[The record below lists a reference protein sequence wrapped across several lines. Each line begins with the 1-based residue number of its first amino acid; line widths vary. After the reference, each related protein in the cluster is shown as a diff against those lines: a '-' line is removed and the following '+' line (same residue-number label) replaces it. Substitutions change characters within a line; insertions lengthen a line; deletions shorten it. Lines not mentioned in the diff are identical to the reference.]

1 MSNPSNRTSMRG
13 QLTLRGVVIG
23 VLGCVIITASSA
35 YTALKMGALPWPIVF
50 AAVISLFFLKLM
62 GNASLNE
69 ANVTHTI
76 MSAGAMVAGGLAF
89 TIPGAWMLGYADQ
102 ISWLDMFIVA
112 LAGTILGLLATALI
126 HRHFIVDAALEFPT
140 GNAAAQTLRATEAGG
155 KTGKQLF
162 GSMAL
167 AGTILGLLATALI
180 HRHFIVD
187 AALEFPTGN
196 AAAQTLRATEAGG
209 KTGKQLFGSMAIAG
223 IYSVLRD
230 ALGVVPSMLCTLN
243 IPGVTFGI
251 YNSPMLLSVGFL
263 VGFAPVAFWFAG
275 ALLGNFGIIVGG
287 TAAGLFDVV
296 TAQGIVK
303 SLGMGL
309 MMGFGVAVVLKDI
322 LPQVAGIVRGLAADS
337 STDTDE
343 QSLISGSLK
352 LDAGIIGLGA
362 AAIAVIIAIV
372 LDLGPVPAVI
382 VTLFTFVTTIMS
394 AQSCGQTG
402 IDPMEI
408 FGLIVMLIVA
418 AFAQIAQVKLFFIA
432 GIVAVAC
439 GLAGDV
445 MNDFKAGAVLGTNP
459 RAQWIGQAIGGI
471 VGALVAAAVMV
482 ALVTAY
488 GPDAFGP
495 DKSFVAA
502 QASVVATMVSG
513 IPSVPWFVGGFI
525 AGIVMYWLGIPA
537 MMIGLGVYL
546 PFYMSLTAFLGSC
559 VKLAYDKWSAH
570 RDATAGLSDEERAA
584 KDAAF
589 QEQGLVVASGL
600 LGGESIVGVILAFVS
615 VGLSLLG

>member
-1 MSNPSNRTSMRG
+1 MSKGNDRASMRG
-13 QLTLRGVVIG
+13 QLTTRGVVIG
-23 VLGCVIITASSA
+23 CIGCIIITASSA
-35 YTALKMGALPWPIVF
+35 YTALKMGALPWPIIF

-89 TIPGAWMLGYADQ
+89 TIPGAWMLGLGDQ
-102 ISWLDMFIVA
+102 VGWVDMFVIA
-112 LAGTILGLLATALI
+112 LAGTVLGLFATALI

-155 KTGKQLF
+155 STGKQLF
-162 GSMAL
+162 GSM
-167 AGTILGLLATALI
+167 GL
-180 HRHFIVD
+180 
-187 AALEFPTGN
+187 
-196 AAAQTLRATEAGG
+196 
-209 KTGKQLFGSMAIAG
+209 AG
-223 IYSVLRD
+223 IYCVLRD
-230 ALGVVPSMLCTLN
+230 ALGVIPSMLCSLN
-243 IPGVTFGI
+243 IPGITFAI

-287 TAAGLFDVV
+287 GAAGLFDVA
-296 TAQGIVK
+296 TSQGIVK

-309 MMGFGVAVVLKDI
+309 MMGSGIAVVLKDI
-322 LPQVAGIVRGLAADS
+322 VPEVAGIVRGVTADTAS
-337 STDTDE
+337 DNDSE
-343 QSLISGSLK
+343 SLISGTLK
-352 LDAGIIGLGA
+352 LDAGIIGIGA
-362 AAIAVIIAIV
+362 AAVAVVIAMA
-372 LDLGPVPAVI
+372 LGLGPVPAVV
-382 VTLFTFVTTIMS
+382 VTLLTFVTTIMS

-418 AFAQIAQVKLFFIA
+418 AFAQLAQVKLFFIA

-459 RAQWIGQAIGGI
+459 RAQWIGQAIGG
-471 VGALVAAAVMV
+471 VLGALVAATVMM

-513 IPSVPWFVGGFI
+513 IPSVPWFVGGLA
-525 AGIVMYWLGIPA
+525 AGIVLYWVGLPA
-537 MMIGLGVYL
+537 MMVGLGVYL
-546 PFYMSLTAFLGSC
+546 PFYMSFTAFLGS
-559 VKLAYDKWSAH
+559 VAKLVYDKV
-570 RDATAGLSDEERAA
+570 RDARDAKAGITADEKEKR
-584 KDAAF
+584 DAAYN
-589 QEQGLVVASGL
+589 ERGLVVASGL
-600 LGGESIVGVILAFVS
+600 LGGESIVGVIIAFIS
-615 VGLSLLG
+615 VAMGLMG

>member
-1 MSNPSNRTSMRG
+1 MSKGNDRASMRG
-13 QLTLRGVVIG
+13 QLTTRGVVIG
-23 VLGCVIITASSA
+23 CIGCIIITASSA
-35 YTALKMGALPWPIVF
+35 YTALKMGALPWPIIF

-89 TIPGAWMLGYADQ
+89 TIPGAWMLGLGDQ
-102 ISWLDMFIVA
+102 VGWVDMFVIA
-112 LAGTILGLLATALI
+112 LAGTVLGLFATALI

-155 KTGKQLF
+155 STGKQLF
-162 GSMAL
+162 GSM
-167 AGTILGLLATALI
+167 GL
-180 HRHFIVD
+180 
-187 AALEFPTGN
+187 
-196 AAAQTLRATEAGG
+196 
-209 KTGKQLFGSMAIAG
+209 AG
-223 IYSVLRD
+223 IYCVLRD
-230 ALGVVPSMLCTLN
+230 ALGVIPSMLCSLN
-243 IPGVTFGI
+243 IPGITFAI

-287 TAAGLFDVV
+287 SAAGLFDVA
-296 TAQGIVK
+296 TSQGIVK

-309 MMGFGVAVVLKDI
+309 MMGSGIAVVLKDI
-322 LPQVAGIVRGLAADS
+322 VPEVAGIMRGVTADTAS
-337 STDTDE
+337 DNDSE
-343 QSLISGSLK
+343 SLISGTLK
-352 LDAGIIGLGA
+352 LDAGIIGIGA
-362 AAIAVIIAIV
+362 AAVAVVIAMA
-372 LDLGPVPAVI
+372 LGLGPVPAVV
-382 VTLFTFVTTIMS
+382 VTLLTFVTTIMS

-418 AFAQIAQVKLFFIA
+418 AFAQLAQVKLFFIA

-459 RAQWIGQAIGGI
+459 RAQWIGQAIGG
-471 VGALVAAAVMV
+471 VLGALVAATVMM

-488 GPDAFGP
+488 GPGAFGP

-513 IPSVPWFVGGFI
+513 IPSVPWFVGGLA
-525 AGIVMYWLGIPA
+525 AGIVLYWVGLPA
-537 MMIGLGVYL
+537 MMVGLGVYL
-546 PFYMSLTAFLGSC
+546 PFYMSFTAFLGS
-559 VKLAYDKWSAH
+559 VAKLVYDKVRDA
-570 RDATAGLSDEERAA
+570 RDATYNER
-584 KDAAF
+584 
-589 QEQGLVVASGL
+589 GLVVASGL
-600 LGGESIVGVILAFVS
+600 LGGESIVGVIIAFIS
-615 VGLSLLG
+615 VAMGLIG

>member
-1 MSNPSNRTSMRG
+1 MSKGNDRASMRG
-13 QLTLRGVVIG
+13 QLTTRGVVIG
-23 VLGCVIITASSA
+23 CIGCIIITASSA
-35 YTALKMGALPWPIVF
+35 YTALKMGALPWPIIF

-89 TIPGAWMLGYADQ
+89 TIPGAWMLGLGDQ
-102 ISWLDMFIVA
+102 VGWVDMFVIA
-112 LAGTILGLLATALI
+112 LAGTVLGLFATALI

-155 KTGKQLF
+155 STGKQLF
-162 GSMAL
+162 GSM
-167 AGTILGLLATALI
+167 GL
-180 HRHFIVD
+180 
-187 AALEFPTGN
+187 
-196 AAAQTLRATEAGG
+196 
-209 KTGKQLFGSMAIAG
+209 AG
-223 IYSVLRD
+223 IYCVLRD
-230 ALGVVPSMLCTLN
+230 ALGVIPSMLCSLN
-243 IPGVTFGI
+243 IPGITFAI

-287 TAAGLFDVV
+287 SAAGLFDVA
-296 TAQGIVK
+296 TSQGIVK

-309 MMGFGVAVVLKDI
+309 MMGSGIAVVLKDI
-322 LPQVAGIVRGLAADS
+322 VPEVAGIVRGVTADTAS
-337 STDTDE
+337 DNDSE
-343 QSLISGSLK
+343 SLISGTLK
-352 LDAGIIGLGA
+352 LDAGIIGIGA
-362 AAIAVIIAIV
+362 AAVAVVIAMA
-372 LDLGPVPAVI
+372 LGLGPVPAVV
-382 VTLFTFVTTIMS
+382 VTLLTFVTTIMS

-418 AFAQIAQVKLFFIA
+418 AFAQLAQVKLFFIA

-459 RAQWIGQAIGGI
+459 RAQWIGQAIGG
-471 VGALVAAAVMV
+471 VLGALVAATVMM

-513 IPSVPWFVGGFI
+513 IPSVPWFVGGLA
-525 AGIVMYWLGIPA
+525 AGIVLYWVGLPA
-537 MMIGLGVYL
+537 MMVGLGVYL
-546 PFYMSLTAFLGSC
+546 PFYMSFTAFLGS
-559 VKLAYDKWSAH
+559 VAKLVYDKVRDARDAKAGITADEKEK
-570 RDATAGLSDEERAA
+570 RDATYNER
-584 KDAAF
+584 
-589 QEQGLVVASGL
+589 GLVVASGL
-600 LGGESIVGVILAFVS
+600 LGGESIVGVIIAFIS
-615 VGLSLLG
+615 VAMGLMG